1 MPRYR
6 KTHACSPDDIYTLR
20 DLATLLEG
28 DQRHLFLTKECED
41 VDAFTQWLDRIPVG
55 SLPKL
60 SMPVSL
66 SLLTQPGFLN
76 LITTLNNKS
85 PDVLVLD
92 VGDAW
97 DAHAEDIEHVL
108 ITDIIPLVDFP

>member
-6 KTHACSPDDIYTLR
+6 KTHTCSLDDRNTLR
-20 DLATLLEG
+20 DLAISLEG
-28 DQRHLFLTKECED
+28 EQTHLFLTSECED
-41 VDAFTQWLDRIPVG
+41 VDAFGQWLDSIPVG

-66 SLLTQPGFLN
+66 SLLKQSGFLN